1 MPKDKK
7 ENSLIIQ
14 KEAIIILIKTSNDFY
29 KFKCPLIKSMF
40 NFTINNIIKFLICFR
55 NTTKTFS
62 L

>member
-1 MPKDKK
+1 MLKGKK
-7 ENSLIIQ
+7 GNSLITQ
-14 KEAIIILIKTSNDFY
+14 KEAIMILIKTLNDFY
-29 KFKCPLIKSMF
+29 KFKFPLIKSIF